1 MRRFQTGFQDG
12 NYGLPAGHIEEKET
26 VAGAAIREVKE
37 ETAVEIEENDLRVVH
52 VQHRINSER
61 EYMDFFLVADK
72 WSGEPKNMEPEKCDD
87 MLWVPIKDLPTNMVE
102 SVRNGI
108 ENYQKGIFFSEFGWD
123 GRL

>member
-1 MRRFQTGFQDG
+1 
-12 NYGLPAGHIEEKET
+12 
-26 VAGAAIREVKE
+26 
-37 ETAVEIEENDLRVVH
+37 
-52 VQHRINSER
+52 
-61 EYMDFFLVADK
+61 MDFFLVADK